1 MNRSTQRPLDRAR
14 LRATDESDEPKGPT
28 RGVRLPESLDRLVE
42 GRTTPALPRAAVII
56 DLIRKGLR
64 YERLRQA
71 KGDPALGEL
80 LALMDEMLAARLTKA
95 TAEIYRHVFVECLI
109 LRKLL
114 EEVLN
119 ETRVS
124 SRAAERLLTGRLL
137 TPPRG
142 ATGRELDDFLGE
154 CQKEAASVVAELQ
167 EEWQNEMAGALGIR
181 PAPDAGP
188 TAEHQPAFP
197 AGQPASPAAA
207 PPDAAAR

>member
-14 LRATDESDEPKGPT
+14 LRATDEADEPKGPT

-64 YERLRQA
+64 YERLRQT

-80 LALMDEMLAARLTKA
+80 VALMDEMLEARLTKA
-95 TAEIYRHVFVECLI
+95 TAEIYKHVFVECLI

-119 ETRVS
+119 EARVS

-137 TPPRG
+137 TPPQG
-142 ATGRELDDFLGE
+142 ATGGELDDFLGE

-167 EEWQNEMAGALGIR
+167 EEWQSEMAGALGIR

-197 AGQPASPAAA
+197 AGQPSSPAAA
-207 PPDAAAR
+207 TPDAAAR